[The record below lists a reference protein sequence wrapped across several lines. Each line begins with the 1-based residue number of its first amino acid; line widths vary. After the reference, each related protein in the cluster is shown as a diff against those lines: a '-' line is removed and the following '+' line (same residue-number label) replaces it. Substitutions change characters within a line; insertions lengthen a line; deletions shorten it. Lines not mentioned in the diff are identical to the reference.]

1 MGIMPLIDMRSD
13 TVTKP
18 TPSMRKAIASAEVGD
33 DVYGDDP
40 TINQLEKMAARRMGK
55 ESALFVTSGTMGN
68 LVATMTHCQR
78 GDEIIVGKQSH
89 VFYDEVG
96 GSAALAG
103 VMMNTL
109 TNQVDGTLKLE
120 EIVEVIREDNIHF
133 PPTRLIILENTH
145 SDCGGIPLTASYT
158 REVSQIAREHGLRLH
173 IDGARIFNAAV
184 ALGVQASELAEPA
197 DSITFC
203 LSKGLCAPVGSLL
216 CGSAEFI
223 GRARKIR
230 KMLGGGM
237 RQAGILAAAGIVAL
251 EENVERLA
259 EDHRRM
265 KLLAAGL
272 KTIPGLKLIE
282 DPPATNILHL
292 AISTEFHLEAKSVV
306 QRLQQ
311 HGLLSNAVGP
321 RLIRLVTH
329 YWIQD
334 SDIEDTVQIFKE
346 VLSGG
351 I

>member
-1 MGIMPLIDMRSD
+1 MPLIDMRSD

-18 TPSMRKAIASAEVGD
+18 TPSMWKAIASAEVGD

-55 ESALFVTSGTMGN
+55 ESALFVASGTMGN

-78 GDEIIVGKQSH
+78 GDEVIVGKQSH
-89 VFYDEVG
+89 IFYDEVG

-109 TNQVDGTLKLE
+109 TNQADGTLNLE
-120 EIVEVIREDNIHF
+120 AISGVIREENIHF
-133 PPTRLIILENTH
+133 PPTRLIVLENTH
-145 SDCGGIPLTASYT
+145 SVCGGVPLTASYT
-158 REVSQIAREHGLRLH
+158 RSVSQIAHENGLRLH

-184 ALGVQASELAEPA
+184 ALGVEASELAEPA

-203 LSKGLCAPVGSLL
+203 LSKGLSAPVGSLL

-223 GRARKIR
+223 KRARKIR

-251 EENVERLA
+251 EENVDRLA

-272 KTIPGLKLIE
+272 KPIPGLKLME

-292 AISTEFHLEAKSVV
+292 AVSMEFPLDAKSVV
-306 QRLQQ
+306 ERIKQ
-311 HGLLSNAVGP
+311 HGLLCNAEGP

-329 YWIQD
+329 YGIQD
-334 SDIEDTVQIFKE
+334 RDVEEAVQILEKVFSE
-346 VLSGG
+346 GL
-351 I
+351 

>member
-1 MGIMPLIDMRSD
+1 MPLIDMRSD

-18 TPSMRKAIASAEVGD
+18 TPSMWKAIASADVGD

-40 TINQLEKMAARRMGK
+40 TINQLEKLAARRMGK
-55 ESALFVTSGTMGN
+55 ESALFVASGTMGN
-68 LVATMTHCQR
+68 LIATMTHCQR
-78 GDEIIVGKQSH
+78 GDEVIVGKQSH
-89 VFYDEVG
+89 IFYDEVG

-109 TNQVDGTLKLE
+109 NNQPDGTLKLE
-120 EIVEVIREDNIHF
+120 EILAVIREDNIHF
-133 PPTRLIILENTH
+133 PPTRLIVLENTH
-145 SDCGGIPLTASYT
+145 SVCGGVPITAAYT
-158 REVSQIAREHGLRLH
+158 RQVSQIAREGGIRLH

-184 ALGVQASELAEPA
+184 ALGVEASELAEPA

-203 LSKGLCAPVGSLL
+203 LSKGLSAPVGSLL

-223 GRARKIR
+223 KRARKNR

-272 KTIPGLKLIE
+272 KPIAGLQLME

-292 AISTEFHLEAKSVV
+292 AVSMEFPQDAKQVV
-306 QRLQQ
+306 EKLKQ
-311 HGLLSNAVGP
+311 HGLLCNAHGP

-334 SDIEDTVQIFKE
+334 TDIEDTVQIFKKVFSE
-346 VLSGG
+346 GL
-351 I
+351 